1 MGSYIEEVRGC
12 HIYIYIYYIHTL
24 HIAYTHMSKPKR
36 CVSTLNLQVLQM
48 SRFFWIQDSTFWEKF
63 LNPSPQML
71 RFWMSVRAWI
81 QEIVPRILNPEKWV
95 NVANFAIFGIQDSRF
110 KILGKVLES
119 NPSPR
124 MLGFW
129 MSVSA
134 WIQELFPRI
143 FNLESH
149 KLCKVCKVS

>member
-12 HIYIYIYYIHTL
+12 HIYILYTHITYCIHT
-24 HIAYTHMSKPKR
+24 HVETQKVCKHM
-36 CVSTLNLQVLQM
+36 LNLQVLQM

-143 FNLESH
+143 FNLESQ